1 MTDFLLSL
9 TIEIKASLLLDCIED
24 RQTAEWS
31 LEADNLVTN
40 LYLWLT
46 IYLYTNLLKK
56 FLSERHHPVVILVLY
71 IKLHTSKLWIMETVH
86 TLVTEV
92 LTDFIY
98 TLETTNNQTL
108 QIKLCCDTH
117 VHINVESIEVS
128 NEWARTCTTSNTL
141 QGRSFYLCI
150 TSLIEE
156 LTHGTQYGSTLQEG
170 IFHTLIHN
178 EVNITLT
185 ITLLW
190 VFKLIVCLTILILN
204 NRQWLQALRQNGNL
218 LSMNRDFS
226 HLCLKHFTLHSDEVT
241 NIEQLLEDLI
251 IKFFILTRTDVVTSD
266 INLDSTLAIL

>member
-1 MTDFLLSL
+1 MTDFLLCL
-9 TIEIKASLLLDCIED
+9 TIEIETCLLLDCIED
-24 RQTAEWS
+24 RQTTEWC
-31 LEADNLVTN
+31 LETNNLVTN
-40 LYLWLT
+40 LYFWLT

-56 FLSERHHPVVILVLY
+56 FLSERHHPVVVLVLY

-92 LTDFIY
+92 LTDFIN

-117 VHINVESIEVS
+117 IHINVESIEMS

-141 QGRSFYLCI
+141 QGRSFYLSI

-156 LTHGTQYGSTLQEG
+156 LAHGTQYDSTLQEG

-190 VFKLIVCLTILILN
+190 VFKLIVCLTVLILN

-226 HLCLKHFTLHSDEVT
+226 HLCLEHFTLHSDEVT
-241 NIEQLLEDLI
+241 NIE
-251 IKFFILTRTDVVTSD
+251 
-266 INLDSTLAIL
+266 